1 MVDPGIV
8 EDQTNCGGG
17 GGDAENRGENDDAP
31 VPEPAPSPT
40 TLPFNLQHH
49 QISSH
54 YSATS
59 NSDKLIKAIQRMLRQ
74 RDPG

>member
-1 MVDPGIV
+1 VVDPGIV

-40 TLPFNLQHH
+40 TLPFDLQHH
-49 QISSH
+49 QIH
-54 YSATS
+54 QPLFCY
-59 NSDKLIKAIQRMLRQ
+59 KQFRQ
-74 RDPG
+74 ID